1 MKTQKFGGALL
12 EKKLNKMDKD
22 NILNTILE
30 ILKSKVLPLSIREL
44 TNELEKKG
52 IKKNEKTVLKY
63 LKVLEE
69 SKKIEELK
77 KNKK

>member
-1 MKTQKFGGALL
+1 L

>member
-1 MKTQKFGGALL
+1 M